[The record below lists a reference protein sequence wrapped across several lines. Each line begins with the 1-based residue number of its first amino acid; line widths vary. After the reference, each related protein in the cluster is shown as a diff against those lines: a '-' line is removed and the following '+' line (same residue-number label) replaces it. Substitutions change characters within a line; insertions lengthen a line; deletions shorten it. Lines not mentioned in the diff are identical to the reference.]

1 MSYDDTLSN
10 LLHAMR
16 HGDKLVEQ
24 LLHGS
29 HGSPLD
35 PMAQVGL
42 LDRATVSDRRFWTGA
57 AIGAA
62 AVLVAA
68 AVRNKRTATVVGDD
82 RDAPATDGDRLR
94 KSNGRY

>member
-24 LLHGS
+24 LLHGA
-29 HGSPLD
+29 HGSPFD
-35 PMAQVGL
+35 PVSQVGL

-68 AVRNKRTATVVGDD
+68 AVRNKRTVTIMEDD
-82 RDAPATDGDRLR
+82 PKAPLSDGEGRR
-94 KSNGRY
+94 RSNGRY

>member
-29 HGSPLD
+29 HGSPFD

-68 AVRNKRTATVVGDD
+68 AVRNKRTATVVEDD
-82 RDAPATDGDRLR
+82 RNAPATDGDRLR

>member
-16 HGDKLVEQ
+16 HGDKVAEQ

-29 HGSPLD
+29 NGSLFD

-62 AVLVAA
+62 AVLVAV
-68 AVRNKRTATVVGDD
+68 AVRNRKALTIVKDD
-82 RDAPATDGDRLR
+82 GDAPLTNGEGLR
-94 KSNGRY
+94 RSNGRY